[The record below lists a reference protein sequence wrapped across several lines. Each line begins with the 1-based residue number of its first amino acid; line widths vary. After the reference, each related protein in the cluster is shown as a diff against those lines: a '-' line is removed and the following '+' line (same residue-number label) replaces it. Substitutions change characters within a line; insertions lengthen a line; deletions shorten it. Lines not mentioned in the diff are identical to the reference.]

1 MKIGEHIG
9 EHFARL
15 GRAQQSRRFK
25 VIAGIAVLV
34 IGIVAFS
41 AWYVAVHAPAIERQN
56 EALQAARPLLGIG
69 AEAPTTGPAI
79 DAQATIRSLRSTG
92 ALGSVA
98 LGVFVAVALGELIV
112 WLGLGLTYLGLG
124 LATLLVAMPLYL
136 IGATHGLGQ
145 LLLGGAALSASFSI
159 LMRSAMLALGGGGPT
174 MAIARNVLAEAVRMK
189 ISLVFIV
196 LLVFLLAGMP
206 MLLDPES
213 LLRYRVQS
221 FLQYSVS
228 GSFWVLALLT
238 LFFSVG
244 TVAFEQR
251 DRIIWQ
257 TMSKPVRPSSYLLG
271 KWLGVVTLN
280 LVLLSVTSTGVFLF
294 TEHLR
299 NQPAVGESEPYI
311 NSDGSSLMTPDREML
326 ENQVLSSRRAVKPV
340 YPPILP
346 EEIEARVQERITA
359 LIAREP
365 EYRTQPGRLRSVAK
379 DFENAEITSAFEQQ
393 RSIPAGGIKQF
404 EFAGLLPARLRA
416 EREIRRGVSINQVS
430 PLVIRFRAHSVADN
444 PESLYRLQFFFAD
457 RSIVN
462 ETPLDIAQT
471 IDVSPFLISDEGR
484 LVFNV
489 VNGDTDR
496 GLPNPYSVRF
506 GKTDFEALYTEGG
519 YQANFARVILLQ
531 WSKLAFLAAVGVAA
545 STFLSFPI
553 ACMVALLVLIAS
565 ETGGYLAESLAYFPI
580 SEQGSFKPINLFI
593 QIIAAPIARVF
604 EPYAALRPTQNLID
618 GRVIPWGGMMVASG
632 VITLCS
638 GALLTLGWSVFRK
651 RELAIYSGH

>member
-1 MKIGEHIG
+1 MKIGEHI
-9 EHFARL
+9 ARL
-15 GRAQQSRRFK
+15 DRAQQSRRFK
-25 VIAGIAVLV
+25 IIAGIAVLV
-34 IGIVAFS
+34 IGIAAFS
-41 AWYVAVHAPAIERQN
+41 AWYVAVHAPAIERQT
-56 EALQAARPLLGIG
+56 EAMRLAQPEITSGDGAPL
-69 AEAPTTGPAI
+69 TGPAI
-79 DAQATIRSLRSTG
+79 DAQATVRSLRSTG
-92 ALGSVA
+92 AVGSVA
-98 LGVFVAVALGELIV
+98 LGVFVAVALCELIV
-112 WLGLGLTYLGLG
+112 WLGLGLAYIALGLVT
-124 LATLLVAMPLYL
+124 ALVAAPLYM

-145 LLLGGAALSASFSI
+145 LLLGGVALSASFSV
-159 LMRSAMLALGGGGPT
+159 LMRTAMLALGGGGPT

-196 LLVFLLAGMP
+196 LLVFLVAGMP
-206 MLLDPES
+206 MLLDPDS

-311 NSDGSSLMTPDREML
+311 NSDGTNLMTPDRDLL

-340 YPPILP
+340 YPTISP
-346 EEIEARVQERITA
+346 EDIAARVQERIND

-365 EYRTQPGRLRSVAK
+365 EYRTQPERLRQIAK
-379 DFENAEITSAFEQQ
+379 EFESAELVSAFEQQ
-393 RSIPAGGIKQF
+393 RAIPPGGVKQF

-416 EREIRRGVSINQVS
+416 ERELARGIPISQVS
-430 PLVIRFRAHSVADN
+430 PLVIRFKAHSVADN
-444 PESLYRLQFFFAD
+444 PQSLYRLQFFFAD

-462 ETPLDIAQT
+462 ETPLDVAQT
-471 IDVSPFLISDEGR
+471 IDVTPFLISEDGR

-489 VNGDTDR
+489 VNGDTTR
-496 GLPNPYSVRF
+496 GLPNQFSVRF
-506 GKTDFEALYTEGG
+506 GQKDFEALFSEGG

-531 WSKLAFLAAVGVAA
+531 WTKLAFLAAVGVSA

-580 SEQGSFKPINLFI
+580 SEAGSIKPINLFI

-604 EPYAALRPTQNLID
+604 EPYAALKPTQNLVD
-618 GRVIPWGGMMVASG
+618 GRVIPWGGMLVASG

-638 GALLTLGWSVFRK
+638 GALLTLGWAIFRK